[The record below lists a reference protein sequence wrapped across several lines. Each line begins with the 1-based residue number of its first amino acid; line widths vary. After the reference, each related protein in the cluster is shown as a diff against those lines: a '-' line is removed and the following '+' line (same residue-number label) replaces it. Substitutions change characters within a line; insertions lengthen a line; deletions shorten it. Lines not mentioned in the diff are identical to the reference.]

1 MEKNMLSLYEYL
13 FDKTTGYLV
22 FQETIVDRVLDD
34 VANMFHSRKIFDEQF
49 LFDLKE
55 YLEKRITNPQLKIS
69 FTYDKKALTVGGE
82 FNLPNEILLI
92 FPLDKKIQ
100 ERVTEKEILY
110 ALFHEISHFF
120 STMSIHEKLAKIKLP
135 ENHSLLVKLVPPPET
150 TVEFENESQEK
161 IIQFLKYNLQ
171 LKERPNQ
178 AFSIAFEIFENFNI
192 NMTTQEICEKNL
204 AAIKKNDKYI
214 RDKRFL
220 ELKTEKLQDLFQI
233 QYFII
238 QVQDKKLQKQFLS
251 DYLKLKELIDK
262 YRKRFYK
269 YCQKID
275 NKEIMFR
282 QKLLK

>member
-1 MEKNMLSLYEYL
+1 MISLYEYL
-13 FDKTTGYLV
+13 FDKTTGYLI
-22 FQETIVDRVLDD
+22 FQETVVDRVLDD
-34 VANMFHSRKIFDEQF
+34 VAGMFHSRKVFDEQF
-49 LFDLKE
+49 LYDLKE
-55 YLEKRITNPQLKIS
+55 YLENRITSPQLKIS

-82 FNLPNEILLI
+82 LNLPNEILLI

-110 ALFHEISHFF
+110 ALFHELSHFF
-120 STMSIHEKLAKIKLP
+120 SITNIHEKLAKVKLP
-135 ENHSLLVKLVPPPET
+135 KKHPLLAKLAPPPDT

-161 IIQFLKYNLQ
+161 IIQFLKYRLQ

-192 NMTTQEICEKNL
+192 DTTTQEICEKNL

-220 ELKTEKLQDLFQI
+220 ELKTEKLQNLFQI
-233 QYFII
+233 QYFITQI
-238 QVQDKKLQKQFLS
+238 QDKKLQKQFLS
-251 DYLKLKELIDK
+251 DYLRLKNLIDK

-269 YCQKID
+269 YCQKAD
-275 NKEIMFR
+275 TGEIIFR
-282 QKLLK
+282 QKLL